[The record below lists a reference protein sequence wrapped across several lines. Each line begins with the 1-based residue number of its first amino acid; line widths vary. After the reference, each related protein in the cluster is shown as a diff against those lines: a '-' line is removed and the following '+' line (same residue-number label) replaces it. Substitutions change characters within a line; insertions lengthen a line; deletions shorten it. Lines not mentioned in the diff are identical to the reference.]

1 MKRFLLLALCCVSVL
16 SLSAADKKA
25 EVSLYGFV
33 TNQMYW
39 QDRQNFQANDGL
51 LNFFP
56 KDVAYND
63 KGEDLNA
70 QFNMSM
76 MAINS
81 RLGVI
86 LNGPQIL
93 GANASALV
101 EADFSSAGMLFFLR
115 QGYIKFEWD
124 RNIVLFGQTGHPMC
138 TDMMPGTI
146 NIAVGSPF
154 NALNRSPMLR
164 YDHRFGENKYLTLTG
179 AAIYQYVSGKSTGP
193 EGMSNIYQR
202 NCGVPELWAGLNYT
216 KKGFTVEGGFDWEYL
231 KPRKTDA
238 LDHKVDEHVTCWS
251 AMLQVGYN
259 KGRFNVR
266 AKTLYG
272 YNMSHLNLASGYGVS
287 AVNAD
292 GSYEY
297 APLKATSSWVFVQY
311 GRQWKVGLFGGF
323 MKNLGTDKDLVNPN
337 ELLWVYSG
345 NERNIDLIYRVC
357 PQIEF
362 FAGNFSFGLEYEM
375 TAVDYGNTINSN
387 GTVSD
392 TYNVKNNR
400 VMLVTKYSF

>member
-1 MKRFLLLALCCVSVL
+1 MKKFLLSALCCVSVM
-16 SLSAADKKA
+16 SLSGADKKA

-56 KDVAYND
+56 KDVDYNN

-81 RLGVI
+81 RLGVV

-124 RNIVLFGQTGHPMC
+124 RDIVLCGQTGHPMC

-164 YDHRFGENKYLTLTG
+164 YDHRFGENRNLTLTG

-193 EGMSNIYQR
+193 AGMSNIYQR

-216 KKGFTVEGGFDWEYL
+216 NKGFTVEGGFDWEYL
-231 KPRKTDA
+231 KPRTVDDNK
-238 LDHKVDEHVTCWS
+238 HKVNEHVTCWS
-251 AMLQVGYN
+251 AMLQMGYN
-259 KGRFNVR
+259 KGKFNVR

-287 AVNAD
+287 AINDD

-311 GRQWKVGLFGGF
+311 GRRWKVGLFGGF
-323 MKNLGTDKDLVNPN
+323 MKNLGADKDLADPSK
-337 ELLWVYSG
+337 LLWVYSG

-357 PQIEF
+357 PQVEF

-375 TAVDYGNTINSN
+375 TTVDYGNTINSN

-392 TYNVKNNR
+392 TYNVRNNR
-400 VMLVTKYSF
+400 LMLVTKYSF

>member
-56 KDVAYND
+56 KDVDYND

-154 NALNRSPMLR
+154 NPLNRSPMLR

-231 KPRKTDA
+231 KPRTTDSQR
-238 LDHKVDEHVTCWS
+238 HKVDEHVTCWS

-287 AVNAD
+287 AINSD

-311 GRQWKVGLFGGF
+311 GRRWKVGLLGGF
-323 MKNLGTDKDLVNPN
+323 MKNLGADKDLVNPS

-392 TYNVKNNR
+392 TYNVRNNR
-400 VMLVTKYSF
+400 LMLVTKYSF